1 MSPSATTLVVA
12 SGKQNAQKSRSA
24 NGSGVKAH
32 LSSVDVIQ
40 QEHEYG
46 AHKWVE
52 PWLLN
57 DRQLS
62 GFRY

>member
-46 AHKWVE
+46 AHK
-52 PWLLN
+52 
-57 DRQLS
+57 
-62 GFRY
+62 